1 MFRLEEEDTKE
12 ARANFSLIRER
23 IMDGDPDFLPYF
35 IPKCPDSAH
44 LPYILKSPRIQN
56 FYTKNIGKHRTLTWF
71 VASGGPRDGV
81 LCLSVNTAYVTLEL
95 FILPSQS
102 QNDTLDRIRVDKDM
116 LRSASI
122 FFDDVKAI
130 AGHYIVEEKTYY
142 KPHEPFT
149 ITTPDRILPVAI
161 DAFINDEEMP
171 SMVKTR
177 YGDFTVSFQQS
188 MDDGQW
194 YVLFGLDKCNKWNL
208 HVSIDH
214 KSFFDML
221 GFPYNTYNMLHSIF
235 TPNATKLRI
244 SLASYLL
251 NDIGIESEFIINHIM
266 GLHNKISIEDC
277 CPHKLEEP
285 KPVKRFD
292 FEEYDEW
299 ADIKIRNKGEVE
311 AYVGS
316 CIMTLVSADR

>member
-1 MFRLEEEDTKE
+1 MMRLDDETTKE
-12 ARANFSLIRER
+12 ARANANLVRER

-44 LPYILKSPRIQN
+44 LPHILKSPRIEI
-56 FYTKNIGKHRTLTWF
+56 FYTKNIGRDRTLTWF
-71 VASGGPRDGV
+71 TASGGPKDGV
-81 LCLSVNTAYVTLEL
+81 LCLSVNTDYVTLEL
-95 FILPSQS
+95 YFLTSQS
-102 QNDTLDRIRVDKDM
+102 QMDQLTRIPVDKFM
-116 LRSASI
+116 FRSASV

-130 AGHYIVEEKTYY
+130 AGHPIVEEKTYY
-142 KPHEPFT
+142 QPHKSYT
-149 ITTPDRILPVAI
+149 IVTPDRILPVAI
-161 DAFINDEEMP
+161 DSFINDEEIHP
-171 SMVKTR
+171 MVETK
-177 YGDFTVSFQQS
+177 YGNFAVSFYQS

-194 YVLFGLDKCNKWNL
+194 YVLFGLDKNNEWNL

-251 NDIGIESEFIINHIM
+251 NKIGIESDFIINHIM
-266 GLHNKISIEDC
+266 GLHAKISVDDYSHT
-277 CPHKLEEP
+277 PVEP
-285 KPVKRFD
+285 QPVKRFD

-311 AYVGS
+311 VYVGN
-316 CIMTLVSADR
+316 CIMTLVSPDR

>member
-1 MFRLEEEDTKE
+1 M
-12 ARANFSLIRER
+12 
-23 IMDGDPDFLPYF
+23 
-35 IPKCPDSAH
+35 
-44 LPYILKSPRIQN
+44 
-56 FYTKNIGKHRTLTWF
+56 
-71 VASGGPRDGV
+71 ASGGPRDGV

-130 AGHYIVEEKTYY
+130 AGHDIVEEKTYY

-149 ITTPDRILPVAI
+149 ITTPDRILPAAI

-171 SMVKTR
+171 PMVKTR
-177 YGDFTVSFQQS
+177 YGDFAVSFQQS
-188 MDDGQW
+188 MDDGEW
-194 YVLFGLDKCNKWNL
+194 YVLFGLDKRNKWNL
-208 HVSIDH
+208 QVSIDH

-251 NDIGIESEFIINHIM
+251 NYIGIESDFIINHIM
-266 GLHNKISIEDC
+266 GLHNKISVDDYT
-277 CPHKLEEP
+277 HKPEEP
-285 KPVKRFD
+285 QPVKRFD

-311 AYVGS
+311 VYVGS

>member
-1 MFRLEEEDTKE
+1 MTRLDDETTKE
-12 ARANFSLIRER
+12 ARANANLVRER

-44 LPYILKSPRIQN
+44 LPHILKSPRIKN
-56 FYTKNIGKHRTLTWF
+56 FYTKSIGKHRTLTWF

-81 LCLSVNTAYVTLEL
+81 LCLSVNTTYVTLEL

-116 LRSASI
+116 LRSANI

-130 AGHYIVEEKTYY
+130 AGHDIVEEKTYY

-149 ITTPDRILPVAI
+149 ITTPDRILPAAI

-171 SMVKTR
+171 PMVKTR
-177 YGDFTVSFQQS
+177 YGDFAVSFQQS
-188 MDDGQW
+188 MDDGEW
-194 YVLFGLDKCNKWNL
+194 YVLFGLDKRNKWNL
-208 HVSIDH
+208 QVSIDH

-235 TPNATKLRI
+235 TPNATKARI

-251 NDIGIESEFIINHIM
+251 NYIGIESDFIINHIM
-266 GLHNKISIEDC
+266 GLHNKISVDDYT
-277 CPHKLEEP
+277 HKPEEP
-285 KPVKRFD
+285 QPVKRFD

-299 ADIKIRNKGEVE
+299 ADIKIRSKGEVE
-311 AYVGS
+311 VYVGS